1 MNGPSLR
8 ITTPSSLNV
17 AGHVA
22 IHARRR
28 PGAAA
33 LRFGGQQ
40 WCYGELDAL
49 AARAANLLAARGV
62 LPGDRVAL
70 HLPNCPAFVI
80 AYLGSLRLGAIPV
93 SVAPSWLPETV
104 AAAMTETSPRV
115 VVTTC
120 ELHQR
125 FAGVSSAP
133 ELPTLFT
140 ADASGG
146 ATSSPESSWEI
157 ALGRARDVAPI
168 WRARPG
174 TPAAIVFSSGT
185 TADPK
190 GVVLSHA
197 NIAINARLKAA
208 YCGLRRDDRI
218 ALVVPLS
225 HCYGQNAVMNA
236 AFHAGACVVLGERF
250 DAPALAEQVVGGEV
264 SVVFGVP
271 LMFSRL
277 LDLGMTT
284 ARSLGA
290 LRYVLSA
297 ASTMPV
303 SLAERWRAETS
314 LPMHEGYGLTESSP
328 FAAYNHAGGHQPG
341 TLGSA
346 VAGVRM
352 AVVDP
357 GSDTV
362 CAAGERGE
370 IVLQGHNVMVGYWNR
385 PEETARAL
393 RGGWLHTG
401 DMGFAD
407 EHGRFHLVD
416 RAADLVKVA
425 GFRVYPATVEAALR
439 QHPMVVDAAAYGI
452 TDAARGERL
461 EAAVVLSRSDD
472 SAADELRRHCAARLA
487 PYEVPSRVHICRE
500 LPRSATGK
508 ISRPALRAAS
518 LHPLG
523 LRHVLDAR
531 ATLTS

>member
-1 MNGPSLR
+1 M
-8 ITTPSSLNV
+8 
-17 AGHVA
+17 
-22 IHARRR
+22 
-28 PGAAA
+28 
-33 LRFGGQQ
+33 
-40 WCYGELDAL
+40 
-49 AARAANLLAARGV
+49 
-62 LPGDRVAL
+62 
-70 HLPNCPAFVI
+70 
-80 AYLGSLRLGAIPV
+80 
-93 SVAPSWLPETV
+93 
-104 AAAMTETSPRV
+104 
-115 VVTTC
+115 
-120 ELHQR
+120 
-125 FAGVSSAP
+125 
-133 ELPTLFT
+133 
-140 ADASGG
+140 
-146 ATSSPESSWEI
+146 
-157 ALGRARDVAPI
+157 
-168 WRARPG
+168 
-174 TPAAIVFSSGT
+174 
-185 TADPK
+185 
-190 GVVLSHA
+190 
-197 NIAINARLKAA
+197 
-208 YCGLRRDDRI
+208 
-218 ALVVPLS
+218 
-225 HCYGQNAVMNA
+225 
-236 AFHAGACVVLGERF
+236 
-250 DAPALAEQVVGGEV
+250 
-264 SVVFGVP
+264 
-271 LMFSRL
+271 
-277 LDLGMTT
+277 
-284 ARSLGA
+284 
-290 LRYVLSA
+290 
-297 ASTMPV
+297 
-303 SLAERWRAETS
+303 
-314 LPMHEGYGLTESSP
+314 
-328 FAAYNHAGGHQPG
+328 
-341 TLGSA
+341 
-346 VAGVRM
+346 AGVRM

-500 LPRSATGK
+500 LPRSPTGK